1 MAFSNCD
8 NYDYIL
14 EIINKDENTLKN
26 VSNNFKN
33 NYNIV
38 LASVS
43 RWPLTLEFASDE
55 LRDNYNIVYRAVT
68 YYPKAF
74 KFASNRLKNNEYII
88 YKCINYDK
96 LFNFLSD
103 DKKYNYDLIQLYCR
117 KNKYLP
123 LHIFN
128 DNFLKLLKDPYNGTT
143 IESDNPIFTSLGK
156 YTERINNVSKVQSV

>member
-1 MAFSNCD
+1 MTINNCD

-14 EIINKDENTLKN
+14 ELVEKDKNALNNVSDKLKN
-26 VSNNFKN
+26 NF
-33 NYNIV
+33 NIV
-38 LASVS
+38 YTSISKFPLA
-43 RWPLTLEFASDE
+43 LEFASDE
-55 LRDNYNIVYRAVT
+55 LRDNFDIVHKAVT
-68 YYPKAF
+68 GHCSAF